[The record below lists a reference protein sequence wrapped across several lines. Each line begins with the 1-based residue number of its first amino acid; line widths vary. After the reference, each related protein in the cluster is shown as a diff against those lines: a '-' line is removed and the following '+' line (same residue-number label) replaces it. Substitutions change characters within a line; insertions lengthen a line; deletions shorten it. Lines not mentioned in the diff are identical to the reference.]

1 MHNENQKC
9 ALIDRA
15 DPDTGEIVPI
25 EGWNKNRTKKNPD
38 KEATTAMV
46 RKLTEDNLQLKE
58 QVAALTKESQRL
70 RKLLP

>member
-25 EGWNKNRTKKNPD
+25 EGWNKNRTKKIRI
-38 KEATTAMV
+38 
-46 RKLTEDNLQLKE
+46 RKP
-58 QVAALTKESQRL
+58 
-70 RKLLP
+70 LLPWSGN